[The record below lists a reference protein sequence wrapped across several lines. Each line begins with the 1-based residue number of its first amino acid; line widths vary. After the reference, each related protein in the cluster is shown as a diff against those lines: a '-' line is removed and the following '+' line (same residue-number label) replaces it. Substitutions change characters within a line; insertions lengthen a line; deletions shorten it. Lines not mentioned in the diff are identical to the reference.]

1 MNYIENAIKELC
13 ATIGVAG
20 QESNA
25 ALKAQ
30 ELLKQYTSEVRIDSL
45 GNVIGMIKADCDTDD
60 TILLDAHIDE
70 IGMIATSICDKGFLR
85 VANCGGIDRRLA
97 SAQEVTVH
105 AKGGDLL
112 GVIGSKPP
120 HLEKADEAKK
130 IPEMDEI
137 FIDIGYSKEQAEKL
151 VSLGDRITMRSRF
164 NKLLND
170 RVSVKSLDDRAGV
183 VAILYA
189 LELLKGK
196 KLTKNIAVLFSA
208 QEELGSNG
216 AKVGAFSIAPT
227 EAIVVDVSFGLTL
240 DAKPVDC
247 GKIGEGVMIAVGAML
262 PKAMS
267 DKLITV
273 AKSHEIAHQIEV
285 VTGRSTGTNADS
297 ILTSKQGVTTAVLS
311 IPLRYMHTPV
321 ELVKLSDIESVSK
334 LIAEYI
340 MEDK

>member
-20 QESNA
+20 HESSA
-25 ALKAQ
+25 AIKAS
-30 ELLKQYTSEVRIDSL
+30 ELLKAYTNEVKIDAL
-45 GNVIGMIKADCDTDD
+45 GNVIGIIKAFGDNAN

-70 IGMIATSICDKGFLR
+70 IGMLVTAICDKGFLR
-85 VANCGGIDRRLA
+85 VANCGGIDRRLL
-97 SAQEVTVH
+97 SGQEVTVH
-105 AKGGDLL
+105 TKNGDFL

-120 HLEKADEAKK
+120 HLEKGDEAKK

-137 FIDIGYSKEQAEKL
+137 FIDIGYTKDQAEKL
-151 VSLGDRITMRSRF
+151 VSLGDRVTIRSKF
-164 NKLLND
+164 NKLLGD

-196 KLTKNIAVLFSA
+196 KLSKNIAVLFSA

-216 AKVGAFSIAPT
+216 AKVAAFSVAPT

-240 DAKPVDC
+240 DAKANEC
-247 GKIGEGVMIAVGAML
+247 GKIGDGAMIAVGAML

-267 DKLITV
+267 DKLVAV
-273 AKSHEIAHQIEV
+273 AKKHEISHQIEV
-285 VTGRSTGTNADS
+285 LTGRSTGTNADA
-297 ILTSKQGVTTAVLS
+297 IITSKQGVTTGVLS

-321 ELVKLSDIESVSK
+321 ELVKLSDVESVSQ
-334 LIAEYI
+334 LIAKYI
-340 MEDK
+340 MED